1 MTRCTVSTITLAR
14 NGFSVKA
21 LHLTPG
27 DGGGIGRGATVE
39 KIKSKDMDRRLFI
52 GVCLS

>member
-39 KIKSKDMDRRLFI
+39 KIKSKGWI
-52 GVCLS
+52 GGYLLGSV